1 MELEHS
7 RLEDVFSRKK
17 NGDGGKEERCEKGLL
32 KYGVF
37 LKKKQE
43 HRNHSDALPL
53 L

>member
-17 NGDGGKEERCEKGLL
+17 NADGGKEERCEKGLL
-32 KYGVF
+32 K
-37 LKKKQE
+37 